1 MTFDVGANSS
11 FADRIAQIVDEQLNL
26 TSIERRI
33 LYGDINVALQ

>member
-1 MTFDVGANSS
+1 MFDVAANSPY
-11 FADRIAQIVDEQLNL
+11 AARIAQIVDEQLNL